1 MTTSFHFGYFA
12 VGLVFFGRALLS
24 CAGLRR
30 VPYLPEDVEPDRDPI
45 AVTVLLASDGEL
57 AARCVADLEN
67 QRGVRV
73 DVRVHGARAAPRPPA
88 ADAGEEAPEPSVPWT
103 SAYLDSLDARPAESE
118 WVLLLDAPI
127 RFPHPDALL
136 RAVRHAERERAGLVW
151 LLPRVRTAAWASPAR
166 LTSLADAIPA
176 MAATNTDRPGLP
188 LPGMPGLIRRGLLL
202 RMLRDEDAVRDPNFE
217 GRLTGSVEAEH
228 GRARYVLAG
237 DELDA
242 GRLDGARLRESIERL
257 LATIE
262 FRIPVLLAG
271 LAAYALLWTTAWY
284 GAFSDEI
291 WGRFAAAS
299 VASLAVPAWLVASS
313 TRTNAF
319 AGLLA
324 PLWLPIEAVY
334 TVFVAL
340 SIARSRAV
348 RWRGTEIPLAAF
360 GLRGR
365 STRPDESSDGE

>member
-1 MTTSFHFGYFA
+1 MTTGFHFGYFA

-45 AVTVLLASDGEL
+45 AVTVLIASDGDA
-57 AARCVADLEN
+57 AARCAADLES

-73 DVRVHGARAAPRPPA
+73 DVRVTVASTPSRPTDPTSATDAPT
-88 ADAGEEAPEPSVPWT
+88 PSVPWT
-103 SAYLDSLDARPAESE
+103 SAYLESLEARPAESE

-188 LPGMPGLIRRGLLL
+188 LPGMPGLIRRGPLL

-217 GRLTGSVEAEH
+217 GRLTGFVEAEH

-242 GRLDGARLRESIERL
+242 GTLDGARLRESIERL

-284 GAFSDEI
+284 GAFSDEV

-299 VASLAVPAWLVASS
+299 VACLAVPAWLVASS
-313 TRTNAF
+313 TRTNPF
-319 AGLLA
+319 SGLLA
-324 PLWLPIEAVY
+324 PLWLPIEAAY

-340 SIARSRAV
+340 SISKSRAV
-348 RWRGTEIPLAAF
+348 RWRGTEIPLSAF
-360 GLRGR
+360 GLRER
-365 STRPDESSDGE
+365 KSPRDESREDE